1 MASYLKNTLITIPT
15 HNYNVKTLEVKHLNY
30 TFFKFLIFS
39 RLIVLLLSQLT
50 ILILYVGS
58 FSCNIKVYHPTG
70 ACISISFQELI
81 MFKKTCNPKNGIH
94 SIQLRFSGLLFFVI
108 FYSLQVLGQDQN
120 ALLIGDVRNCP
131 SIYMTPEA
139 ASYFQRTSQ
148 PVFSSNKNDALRGYR
163 ALIKLGDLG
172 AGAITSV
179 GTIIEQF
186 PRAVHVTEIKAVRYS
201 GEGTFEDWMSTYVM
215 NEKNKFMLSSPFIDY
230 NNISLCEQYI
240 DAVPQ
245 SSIIEQQPENGN
257 VIKSATVN
265 LTITFTVYFGTC
277 ALSRITGMTIGNNQN
292 DWRIWWTQ
300 SGGNAIESRYGT
312 VSGSQKAI
320 ASGQTFNDLI
330 VKAKYRMSLTT
341 GDEFIGFVE
350 SKDDTSVIFETV
362 DGKPY
367 IFAKKL
373 IDRCDLLDLPKS
385 LQKQPASPVTKN
397 TIITESSEVQFE
409 SLLSGTE
416 TNHLLEVKINSGAL
430 FKGKLET
437 IDQNGLKLN
446 IDGSSIPISKEVIH
460 TIAILKQREVKPQTA
475 PVPAGPL
482 DTIIV
487 KSTIVD
493 DWGRANPDIV
503 HQGTIV
509 NENNNGFTLKLTDGN
524 TIQIRQTDIVRVIK
538 HTNVAAEND
547 PVKRYAKPLI
557 CPPGMVMVDF
567 PPGSSNKPFF
577 KTCIDKYEYP
587 NREGSLPQGN
597 LSFADAKM
605 LCEQQGKRLCTAE
618 EWQWSCGGFDN
629 LSYPYGKTLE
639 ENRCNTASSVE
650 ISGARINCA
659 SKFGIYDMTG
669 NIFEWVTTAD
679 GQPAMMGGPAS
690 KCQTVSPGTGGSA
703 KPMSGVRCCK
713 SN

>member
-1 MASYLKNTLITIPT
+1 MIKIT
-15 HNYNVKTLEVKHLNY
+15 
-30 TFFKFLIFS
+30 
-39 RLIVLLLSQLT
+39 R
-50 ILILYVGS
+50 
-58 FSCNIKVYHPTG
+58 
-70 ACISISFQELI
+70 
-81 MFKKTCNPKNGIH
+81 NPKNG
-94 SIQLRFSGLLFFVI
+94 LRSAQWHFSGLLFLVI
-108 FYSLQVLGQDQN
+108 FCSVQVFAQDQN
-120 ALLIGDVRNCP
+120 TLLIGDVKNCP

-139 ASYFQRTSQ
+139 ALYFQKISQ
-148 PVFSSNKNDALRGYR
+148 PVFSSNKDEALRGYR

-172 AGAITSV
+172 GGGINAV

-186 PRAVHVTEIKAVRYS
+186 PRAVHVTEIKGVKYS

-240 DAVPQ
+240 DAIPQ
-245 SSIIEQQPENGN
+245 STIIEQQPINGK
-257 VIKSATVN
+257 VIKSATVD
-265 LTITFTVYFGTC
+265 LTITFTVFFGTC

-300 SGGNAIESRYGT
+300 SGGNAIESRFGT
-312 VSGSQKAI
+312 VSASPKAI
-320 ASGQTFNDLI
+320 ASGQTFKDLV

-350 SKDDTSVIFETV
+350 SKDDTSVIFETI

-373 IDRCDLLDLPKS
+373 IDRCDLLDLPKTI
-385 LQKQPASPVTKN
+385 QKQTSVPVTKN
-397 TIITESSEVQFE
+397 SVITETSVVQFD
-409 SLLSGTE
+409 SLLSGTPP
-416 TNHLLEVKINSGAL
+416 NLLLEVKINSGAT
-430 FKGKLET
+430 FKGRLET

-446 IDGSSIPISKEVIH
+446 IDGSSIPISKDVIN
-460 TIAILKQREVKPQTA
+460 TISILKQREVKPQTA
-475 PVPAGPL
+475 PAPAGPF

-487 KSTIVD
+487 KSNIVD
-493 DWGRANPDIV
+493 DWGRAKPDIV
-503 HQGTIV
+503 NSGTIV
-509 NENNNGFTLKLTDGN
+509 KEDNSGFSLKLTDGS
-524 TIQIRQTDIVRVIK
+524 TMQIRQTDIVRVIK
-538 HTNVAAEND
+538 HTNVASGND
-547 PVKRYAKPLI
+547 PVKRYAMQLV
-557 CPPGMVMVDF
+557 CPPGMILVDY
-567 PPGSSNKPFF
+567 PPGSSIRPFF

-597 LSFADAKM
+597 LSFTDAKM

-629 LSYPYGKTLE
+629 LSYPYGKTYE
-639 ENRCNTASSVE
+639 ENRCNAANSVE
-650 ISGARINCA
+650 TSGSRINCA

-669 NIFEWVTTAD
+669 NIFEWVTAAD
-679 GQPAMMGGPAS
+679 GQPAMMGGPVS

-703 KPMSGVRCCK
+703 KTMSGVRCCK

>member
-1 MASYLKNTLITIPT
+1 MFNKTYNSKNG
-15 HNYNVKTLEVKHLNY
+15 
-30 TFFKFLIFS
+30 
-39 RLIVLLLSQLT
+39 LLLM
-50 ILILYVGS
+50 
-58 FSCNIKVYHPTG
+58 CR
-70 ACISISFQELI
+70 
-81 MFKKTCNPKNGIH
+81 
-94 SIQLRFSGLLFFVI
+94 RFYGLLFFVM
-108 FYSLQVLGQDQN
+108 FCSVQVLAQDQN
-120 ALLIGDVRNCP
+120 ALLIGDVKNCP

-139 ASYFQRTSQ
+139 VSYFQSTSQ
-148 PVFSSNKNDALRGYR
+148 PVFSSNKEEALRGYR
-163 ALIKLGDLG
+163 ALIRLGDLG
-172 AGAITSV
+172 VGGFSAV

-186 PRAVHVTEIKAVRYS
+186 PRAVHVTEIKAVKYS

-240 DAVPQ
+240 EAVPQ
-245 SSIIEQQPENGN
+245 STIIEQQPVNGK
-257 VIKSATVN
+257 VIRSATVN

-300 SGGNAIESRYGT
+300 SGGNAIESRFGT
-312 VSGSQKAI
+312 VSGSASQKAI
-320 ASGQTFNDLI
+320 ASGQTFKDLI

-350 SKDDTSVIFETV
+350 SKDDTSVIFETI

-367 IFAKKL
+367 IFANKL
-373 IDRCDLLDLPKS
+373 IDRSDLLELPKT
-385 LQKQPASPVTKN
+385 LQKQTTSPATKN
-397 TIITESSEVQFE
+397 TIITEASVVQFE
-409 SLLSGTE
+409 ELLSGSE
-416 TNHLLEVKINSGAL
+416 TNMLLEVKINSGAT
-430 FKGKLET
+430 FNGKLET
-437 IDQNGLKLN
+437 INQDGLKIN

-460 TIAILKQREVKPQTA
+460 TISILKQKEVKPQAA
-475 PVPAGPL
+475 PVPSGPY

-487 KSTIVD
+487 KSNIVD
-493 DWGRANPDIV
+493 DWGRAKPDIIQ
-503 HQGTIV
+503 QGTIIKEH
-509 NENNNGFTLKLTDGN
+509 NSGFTLKLADG
-524 TIQIRQTDIVRVIK
+524 TTMQIRQADIVRVIK
-538 HTNVAAEND
+538 HTNATAEND
-547 PVKRYAKPLI
+547 PVKRYAKPLT
-557 CPPGMVMVDF
+557 CPPGMVIVDY
-567 PPGSSNKPFF
+567 PPGSSIRPFF

-597 LSFADAKM
+597 LSFTDATM
-605 LCEQQGKRLCTAE
+605 LCEQQGKRLCTVE

-629 LSYPYGKTLE
+629 LSYPYGKAYE
-639 ENRCNTASSVE
+639 ENRCNTANSIEV
-650 ISGARINCA
+650 SGARINCA

>member
-1 MASYLKNTLITIPT
+1 
-15 HNYNVKTLEVKHLNY
+15 
-30 TFFKFLIFS
+30 
-39 RLIVLLLSQLT
+39 LLLSQLT

-58 FSCNIKVYHPTG
+58 FSCITKVYHPSGTY
-70 ACISISFQELI
+70 ISISFQELI
-81 MFKKTCNPKNGIH
+81 MFKKTCNPKNNIL
-94 SIQLRFSGLLFFVI
+94 SIRLRFSGLLFFVI
-108 FYSLQVLGQDQN
+108 FYSVQVLAQDQN
-120 ALLIGDVRNCP
+120 ALLIGDVKNCP
-131 SIYMTPEA
+131 SVYMTPEA
-139 ASYFQRTSQ
+139 VSYFQRTSQ
-148 PVFSSNKNDALRGYR
+148 PVFSSNKDEALRGYR

-172 AGAITSV
+172 GGGIPAV

-186 PRAVHVTEIKAVRYS
+186 PRAVHVTEIKAVKYS

-240 DAVPQ
+240 DAIPQ
-245 SSIIEQQPENGN
+245 STIIEQQPINGK
-257 VIKSATVN
+257 VIKSATVD
-265 LTITFTVYFGTC
+265 LTIIFTVYFGTC

-300 SGGNAIESRYGT
+300 SGGNAIESRFGT
-312 VSGSQKAI
+312 VSGSPKAI
-320 ASGQTFNDLI
+320 ASGQTFKDLI

-373 IDRCDLLDLPKS
+373 IDRCDLLDLPKT
-385 LQKQPASPVTKN
+385 LQKQAAVPVTKN
-397 TIITESSEVQFE
+397 TIITESSVVQFD

-416 TNHLLEVKINSGAL
+416 PNQLLEVKINSGAT
-430 FKGKLET
+430 FKGRLET

-460 TIAILKQREVKPQTA
+460 TILMLRQKEVKPQVAPA
-475 PVPAGPL
+475 PVGPF

-487 KSTIVD
+487 KSNIVD
-493 DWGRANPDIV
+493 DWGRAKPDIV
-503 HQGTIV
+503 HSGTIV
-509 NENNNGFTLKLTDGN
+509 KENNSGFALRLTDG
-524 TIQIRQTDIVRVIK
+524 TTMQIRQADIVRVIK
-538 HTNVAAEND
+538 HTTVASEND
-547 PVKRYAKPLI
+547 PVRRYAMQLN
-557 CPPGMVMVDF
+557 CPPGMILVDY
-567 PPGSSNKPFF
+567 PPGSSIRPFF

-597 LSFADAKM
+597 LSFVDAKM

-629 LSYPYGKTLE
+629 LSYPYGKVYE
-639 ENRCNTASSVE
+639 ENRCNAANAVE
-650 ISGARINCA
+650 ISGSRINCT

-679 GQPAMMGGPAS
+679 GQPAMMGGPVS

>member
-1 MASYLKNTLITIPT
+1 
-15 HNYNVKTLEVKHLNY
+15 
-30 TFFKFLIFS
+30 
-39 RLIVLLLSQLT
+39 
-50 ILILYVGS
+50 
-58 FSCNIKVYHPTG
+58 
-70 ACISISFQELI
+70 
-81 MFKKTCNPKNGIH
+81 
-94 SIQLRFSGLLFFVI
+94 VI
-108 FYSLQVLGQDQN
+108 FCSSQVLAQDQN
-120 ALLIGDVRNCP
+120 ALLIGDVKNCP

-148 PVFSSNKNDALRGYR
+148 PVITSNKDEALRGYR

-172 AGAITSV
+172 GGSITAV

-186 PRAVHVTEIKAVRYS
+186 PRAVHVTEIKAAKYS
-201 GEGTFEDWMSTYVM
+201 GEGTFEDWISTYVM

-240 DAVPQ
+240 DAIPQ
-245 SSIIEQQPENGN
+245 STIIEQLPINGK

-265 LTITFTVYFGTC
+265 LAITFTVYFGTC

-300 SGGNAIESRYGT
+300 SGGNAIESRFGT

-320 ASGQTFNDLI
+320 ASGQSFADLI

-373 IDRCDLLDLPKS
+373 IDRCDLLDLPKT
-385 LQKQPASPVTKN
+385 LQKQAAAPGTKN
-397 TIITESSEVQFE
+397 TIITESSVVQFDE
-409 SLLSGTE
+409 LLSGSE
-416 TNHLLEVKINSGAL
+416 KNILLEVKINSGAT
-430 FKGKLET
+430 FNGKLET
-437 IDQNGLKLN
+437 IDQNGLKIN

-460 TIAILKQREVKPQTA
+460 TISIVRQTEVKSQ
-475 PVPAGPL
+475 VPPPPSGPF

-487 KSTIVD
+487 KSNIVD
-493 DWGRANPDIV
+493 DWGRAKPDIV
-503 HQGTIV
+503 HKGKIV
-509 NENNNGFTLKLTDGN
+509 KEDNNGFALKLTNG
-524 TIQIRQTDIVRVIK
+524 TTLQIKQIDIVRVIK
-538 HTNVAAEND
+538 HTSVAAEND
-547 PVKRYAKPLI
+547 PVKRYAKQLI
-557 CPPGMVMVDF
+557 CPPDMIMVDY
-567 PPGSSNKPFF
+567 PPGSSNQPFF

-629 LSYPYGKTLE
+629 LSYPYGKTYE
-639 ENRCNTASSVE
+639 ENRCNAASSVE
-650 ISGARINCA
+650 IAGSRINCA

-679 GQPAMMGGPAS
+679 GQPAMMGGPVS

>member
-1 MASYLKNTLITIPT
+1 MLK
-15 HNYNVKTLEVKHLNY
+15 
-30 TFFKFLIFS
+30 
-39 RLIVLLLSQLT
+39 IVCT
-50 ILILYVGS
+50 
-58 FSCNIKVYHPTG
+58 
-70 ACISISFQELI
+70 
-81 MFKKTCNPKNGIH
+81 PKNGLPA
-94 SIQLRFSGLLFFVI
+94 IQRNISSLLFFVM
-108 FYSLQVLGQDQN
+108 FCSVAVFAQDQN
-120 ALLIGDVRNCP
+120 ALLIGDVKNCP
-131 SIYMTPEA
+131 SVYMTPEA
-139 ASYFQRTSQ
+139 VSFFQRNSL
-148 PVFSSNKNDALRGYR
+148 PVFSSNKDEALRGYR

-172 AGAITSV
+172 GGAITAV
-179 GTIIEQF
+179 GTIIDQF
-186 PRAVHVTEIKAVRYS
+186 PRAVHVTEIKAVKYS
-201 GEGTFEDWMSTYVM
+201 GEGTFDDWMSTYVM

-240 DAVPQ
+240 DAIPQ
-245 SSIIEQQPENGN
+245 SSIIEQQPANGK

-292 DWRIWWTQ
+292 DWRMWWTQ
-300 SGGNAIESRYGT
+300 SGGNAIESRFGAVT
-312 VSGSQKAI
+312 GSQKAI
-320 ASGQTFNDLI
+320 ASGQSFADLI

-367 IFAKKL
+367 IFTKKL
-373 IDRCDLLDLPKS
+373 IDRCDLLDLPKT
-385 LQKQPASPVTKN
+385 LQKQPVSPQSKN
-397 TIITESSEVQFE
+397 SISTESRVVQFD
-409 SLLSGTE
+409 SLLSSME
-416 TNHLLEVKINSGAL
+416 TNMLIEVKINNGGT
-430 FKGKLET
+430 FKGKLEA

-446 IDGSSIPISKEVIH
+446 IDGSSIPITKDVIH
-460 TIAILKQREVKPQTA
+460 TISMIRQTEAKPQAA

-487 KSTIVD
+487 KSNIVD
-493 DWGRANPDIV
+493 DWGRAKPDIV
-503 HQGTIV
+503 HNGTIV
-509 NENNNGFTLKLTDGN
+509 KEDNSGFALKLTDG
-524 TIQIRQTDIVRVIK
+524 TTMQIRQVDIVRVIK
-538 HTNVAAEND
+538 HTNAAPEND
-547 PVKRYAKPLI
+547 PIKRYAKPLI
-557 CPPGMVMVDF
+557 CPPGMILVDY

-597 LSFADAKM
+597 LSYTDAKL

-629 LSYPYGKTLE
+629 LSYPYGKTYE
-639 ENRCNTASSVE
+639 ENRCNAAGAVE
-650 ISGARINCA
+650 ISGSRINCT

-679 GQPAMMGGPAS
+679 GQPAMMGGPVS

>member
-1 MASYLKNTLITIPT
+1 
-15 HNYNVKTLEVKHLNY
+15 
-30 TFFKFLIFS
+30 
-39 RLIVLLLSQLT
+39 
-50 ILILYVGS
+50 
-58 FSCNIKVYHPTG
+58 
-70 ACISISFQELI
+70 
-81 MFKKTCNPKNGIH
+81 MFKITYNPKNGLLSMYRH
-94 SIQLRFSGLLFFVI
+94 FYGLLFFVI
-108 FYSLQVLGQDQN
+108 FCSVQVLAQDQN
-120 ALLIGDVRNCP
+120 ALLIGDVKNCP
-131 SIYMTPEA
+131 SIYMTPAA
-139 ASYFQRTSQ
+139 ASYFQSTSQ
-148 PVFSSNKNDALRGYR
+148 PVFTSNKNEALRGYR
-163 ALIKLGDLG
+163 ALIRLGDLG
-172 AGAITSV
+172 GGGINAV

-186 PRAVHVTEIKAVRYS
+186 PRAVHVTEIKGVKYS
-201 GEGTFEDWMSTYVM
+201 GEGTFEDWMSTYMM

-245 SSIIEQQPENGN
+245 STIIERQPLSGQ
-257 VIKSATVN
+257 VIRSATVD
-265 LTITFTVYFGTC
+265 LTIIFTVNFGTC

-300 SGGNAIESRYGT
+300 SGGDAIDSRYGT
-312 VSGSQKAI
+312 VTGSPKAI
-320 ASGQTFNDLI
+320 ASGQKFKDLI

-373 IDRCDLLDLPKS
+373 IDRCDLLDLPKT
-385 LQKQPASPVTKN
+385 LQKQAVSPVTKN
-397 TIITESSEVQFE
+397 TIITESSVVQFDE
-409 SLLSGTE
+409 LLSGSE
-416 TNHLLEVKINSGAL
+416 TNILLEVKINSGAT

-437 IDQNGLKLN
+437 IDQNGLKIN

-460 TIAILKQREVKPQTA
+460 TISILRQKEVKPQVA
-475 PVPAGPL
+475 PAPAGPY

-493 DWGRANPDIV
+493 DWGRANPDII
-503 HQGTIV
+503 HKGTITKED
-509 NENNNGFTLKLTDGN
+509 NSGFALKLSDG
-524 TIQIRQTDIVRVIK
+524 TTMQIKQADIVRVIK

-547 PVKRYAKPLI
+547 PIARYAKQLI
-557 CPPGMVMVDF
+557 CPPGMIMVDY
-567 PPGSSNKPFF
+567 PPGSSIRPFF

-629 LSYPYGKTLE
+629 LSYPYGKTYE
-639 ENRCNTASSVE
+639 ENRCNAVNSVE
-650 ISGARINCA
+650 VSGARINCA

-669 NIFEWVTTAD
+669 NIFEWVTTTD
-679 GQPAMMGGPAS
+679 GQPAMMGGPLS